1 MKKWRS
7 YQSGLSERSYD
18 AIIIGSGIGGL
29 CSAALLGLKG
39 KRVLVLEKHFK
50 IGGWTHT
57 FKRGKYEWDVGIHYI
72 GQVNKTH
79 SVVRRLFDLISDNK
93 LEWSK
98 MDDNYDRIIFPE
110 RSYDLVAPRQRFID
124 DMISYFPKEESAIL
138 TYMDLLDDVAKTS
151 RAYFGQKA
159 LSGFIGAVSYP
170 FMTKKFFK
178 YSDRTTLDVLSSLT
192 SDPKLISVLTGQ
204 WGDHGLPPAQSS
216 FAMHAFVARHYL
228 DGGNYP
234 TGTSRRIAETV
245 SDLIEKNDGILAVNA
260 GVDRIKIENGKAVGV
275 VMENGDIIEAKHIIS
290 NAGVVNTNK
299 SLLPNEIPISSRMA
313 ERLTTVQ
320 QTKSYVCLHLGLNR
334 SAKDL
339 ALKNTNLWI
348 YPGYDHDKSVE
359 DYIND
364 QSADFPVLYVSF
376 PSAKDEEWDQKHPN
390 SATMEAITLSR
401 WSWYNKWENLEWKK
415 RGELYENEKD
425 KLTERI
431 LGVVFKHVDGIK
443 DHIDYKE
450 LSTPLTVR
458 DLANYPK
465 GEMYGIDHSPKRF
478 RQKWL
483 RPRSDVE
490 GLFYTG
496 QDITTVGVSSALF
509 SGLITASAVLKTNL
523 SKMLKR

>member
-29 CSAALLGLKG
+29 CSAALLGLKD

-178 YSDRTTLDVLSSLT
+178 YSDRTTLEVLSSLT

-275 VMENGDIIEAKHIIS
+275 VMENGDIIEAKYIIS

-320 QTKSYVCLHLGLNR
+320 QTKSYVCLH
-334 SAKDL
+334 
-339 ALKNTNLWI
+339 I
-348 YPGYDHDKSVE
+348 
-359 DYIND
+359 
-364 QSADFPVLYVSF
+364 
-376 PSAKDEEWDQKHPN
+376 
-390 SATMEAITLSR
+390 
-401 WSWYNKWENLEWKK
+401 
-415 RGELYENEKD
+415 
-425 KLTERI
+425 
-431 LGVVFKHVDGIK
+431 
-443 DHIDYKE
+443 
-450 LSTPLTVR
+450 
-458 DLANYPK
+458 
-465 GEMYGIDHSPKRF
+465 
-478 RQKWL
+478 
-483 RPRSDVE
+483 
-490 GLFYTG
+490 
-496 QDITTVGVSSALF
+496 
-509 SGLITASAVLKTNL
+509 GLIDQPRT
-523 SKMLKR
+523 